1 MKDLKLIFGSI
12 HMKPLDLILALIALT
27 SGVLGFVYLLV
38 GFIKKPSGAAGIVLA
53 TCILILIL
61 NKYTKEW
68 FKKRRK

>member
-1 MKDLKLIFGSI
+1 
-12 HMKPLDLILALIALT
+12 MKPLELILALIALT

-38 GFIKKPSGAAGIVLA
+38 RFIKKPSGAAGIVLA
-53 TCILILIL
+53 ACILILIM